1 MVAINQLKYEIME
14 EIKRNWSSIEDY
26 QGGNFGQRA
35 FYTREQW
42 IEQIAEWQDVDPMLD
57 DIEWAVFRQLLDS
70 MDDEELMS
78 YIQANW
84 AIGIIETTWLKVGNE
99 CYWIDPE
106 GLTSGVNTILEIR
119 TDDDGTLAKDTIL
132 LLTDGWGENEVFL
145 CECYGLTDKVC
156 PKCGKPLY
164 VSDLCSYPYVCL
176 ECDENFDRN
185 EAI

>member
-1 MVAINQLKYEIME
+1 ME
-14 EIKRNWSSIEDY
+14 KIIRNWSAIEDY

-35 FYTREQW
+35 FYTRQEW
-42 IEQIAEWQDVDPMLD
+42 IEHCFDWTFGGYPDCEEDMDEDERECLEYLQGL
-57 DIEWAVFRQLLDS
+57 
-70 MDDEELMS
+70 DDEELMR
-78 YIQANW
+78 YIQESW
-84 AIGIIETTWLKVGNE
+84 EIEIIETTWLKVGNE

-119 TDDDGTLAKDTIL
+119 TDEDGTLAKDTIL

-176 ECDENFDRN
+176 TCDENFDRN